1 MAIFSKN
8 IATVKISDPALVK
21 TKREAEGRKYDKGAI
36 YCDVP
41 EIGIEGAYSIYCR
54 YGLSIPYLQV
64 KVGWKLWVE
73 PTIKGIDRWIYTGI
87 ADCGQDSSIT
97 PETTDGILLL
107 LESGKIM
114 KIGSTSATEP
124 FTLGNKLKTWAEK
137 VDDAI
142 KMLLDWSMTGI
153 APGVAGGITPLVPV
167 PTDYTTFG
175 SDILS
180 TKIKGE

>member
-1 MAIFSKN
+1 MAVFSKN
-8 IATVKISDPALVK
+8 LAVVKISNPTLVQA
-21 TKREAEGRKYDKGAI
+21 KREAEGRKYDKGAI
-36 YCDVP
+36 YCDIP

-97 PETTDGILLL
+97 PAVTDGVIFI

-114 KIGSTSATEP
+114 KIGSTSASEA
-124 FTLGNKLKTWAEK
+124 FVLGGKLKTW
-137 VDDAI
+137 VDNFVTNIFNKHTHVCSVDAGTH
-142 KMLLDWSMTGI
+142 SGT
-153 APGVAGGITPLVPV
+153 AVATTLVGANP
-167 PTDYTTFG
+167 
-175 SDILS
+175 SDIYS
-180 TKIKGE
+180 IKIKGE